1 VTGRENESRSAH
13 LGCAASYFRKR
24 VKSTVATSAIPM
36 GMPGWPL
43 AAFEMAS
50 ADKNRIAFA
59 IESWLTAAAAV
70 GASFMKFLCFSKS

>member
-1 VTGRENESRSAH
+1 
-13 LGCAASYFRKR
+13 
-24 VKSTVATSAIPM
+24 M

-43 AAFEMAS
+43 AAFEIAS